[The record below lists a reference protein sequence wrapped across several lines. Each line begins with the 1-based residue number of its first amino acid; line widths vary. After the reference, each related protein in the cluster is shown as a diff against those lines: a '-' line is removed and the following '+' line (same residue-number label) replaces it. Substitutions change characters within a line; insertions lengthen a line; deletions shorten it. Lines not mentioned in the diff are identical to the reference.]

1 MPFSL
6 PNDSCYPSLR
16 TQMKPGD
23 IIAFSGKDIPAQVV
37 KLATK
42 SQYVHI
48 AIVAWVDQR
57 AGQNDGILIA
67 ESHIDIS
74 LPSVGTGDRR
84 LGVQFQWLSDRL
96 TTQPGPIW
104 WIPLQTTLAP
114 EGEGQ
119 LRHWLQLTEEQKV
132 PYDFKQAIGVG
143 LGALGFG
150 SLNREDDAAYFCS
163 ELVVRALQEAGVLD
177 RQINPAAKTPADV
190 IQMACFGEP
199 VLIKEAG
206 LRV

>member
-1 MPFSL
+1 
-6 PNDSCYPSLR
+6 
-16 TQMKPGD
+16 MKPGD
-23 IIAFSGKDIPAQVV
+23 IIAFSGKDLPAQVV

-42 SQYVHI
+42 SPYVHV
-48 AIVAWVDQR
+48 AIVIWVDQR
-57 AGQNDGILIA
+57 AQHNDGILIA

-96 TTQPGPIW
+96 ATQPGPIW
-104 WIPLQTTLAP
+104 WIPLAAAMNP
-114 EGEGQ
+114 ESEGR
-119 LRHWLQLTEEQKV
+119 LRHWLQLTEEQRV

-143 LGALGFG
+143 LGSLGFG
-150 SLNREDDAAYFCS
+150 SFNREDDAAYFCS
-163 ELVVRALQEAGVLD
+163 ELVVRSLQEAGVLD
-177 RQINPAAKTPADV
+177 RQINPASKTPADV

-206 LRV
+206 LKV